1 MGSGITEMDLLIVS
15 GLSGAG
21 KSTAAQYLEDMGFY
35 CIDNLPPQ
43 LLKAMLTALS
53 DKPRSLEPSEERFA
67 LVMDARSVKRF
78 GDLTPALKSLKEGS
92 PGLRIVYLEASEEI
106 ILSRY
111 KQSRRNHPLA
121 GHVSLSTA
129 IRKERRDLAT
139 VRAMATDIIDTTGMS
154 RTELRDRL
162 YELFHSPGS
171 QRRLTVMLQSFG
183 FKYGVPSD
191 SDLLLDVRFIPN
203 PYYQLELRPLSGL
216 DQEVN
221 DFIFSYPES
230 GEYLQKQAD
239 LLSFLLPFYEREG
252 KVRLNIAVGCTGG
265 RHRSV
270 LFAEKLRERIAAEGY
285 RVFVDHRDIQR
296 EAVGDS

>member
-1 MGSGITEMDLLIVS
+1 MDLLIVS

-121 GHVSLSTA
+121 GHVSLSAA

-285 RVFVDHRDIQR
+285 RVFVDHRDIKR

>member
-1 MGSGITEMDLLIVS
+1 
-15 GLSGAG
+15 
-21 KSTAAQYLEDMGFY
+21 
-35 CIDNLPPQ
+35 
-43 LLKAMLTALS
+43 
-53 DKPRSLEPSEERFA
+53 
-67 LVMDARSVKRF
+67 
-78 GDLTPALKSLKEGS
+78 
-92 PGLRIVYLEASEEI
+92 
-106 ILSRY
+106 
-111 KQSRRNHPLA
+111 
-121 GHVSLSTA
+121 
-129 IRKERRDLAT
+129 
-139 VRAMATDIIDTTGMS
+139 
-154 RTELRDRL
+154 
-162 YELFHSPGS
+162 
-171 QRRLTVMLQSFG
+171 MLQSFG

>member
-1 MGSGITEMDLLIVS
+1 MDLLIVS

-78 GDLTPALKSLKEGS
+78 GDLTPALKSLKGGS

-121 GHVSLSTA
+121 GHVSLSAA

-252 KVRLNIAVGCTGG
+252 KVRLNISVGCTGG

>member
-1 MGSGITEMDLLIVS
+1 MDLLIVS

-121 GHVSLSTA
+121 GHVSLSAA

-230 GEYLQKQAD
+230 GEYLKKQAD

-285 RVFVDHRDIQR
+285 RVFVDHRDIKR

>member
-1 MGSGITEMDLLIVS
+1 MDLLIVS

-121 GHVSLSTA
+121 GHVSLSAA

-171 QRRLTVMLQSFG
+171 QRRLTG
-183 FKYGVPSD
+183 FRGSSPS
-191 SDLLLDVRFIPN
+191 R
-203 PYYQLELRPLSGL
+203 
-216 DQEVN
+216 
-221 DFIFSYPES
+221 
-230 GEYLQKQAD
+230 
-239 LLSFLLPFYEREG
+239 
-252 KVRLNIAVGCTGG
+252 
-265 RHRSV
+265 
-270 LFAEKLRERIAAEGY
+270 
-285 RVFVDHRDIQR
+285 
-296 EAVGDS
+296 

>member
-1 MGSGITEMDLLIVS
+1 MDLLIVS

-121 GHVSLSTA
+121 GHVSLSAA

-162 YELFHSPGS
+162 YELFLSPGS